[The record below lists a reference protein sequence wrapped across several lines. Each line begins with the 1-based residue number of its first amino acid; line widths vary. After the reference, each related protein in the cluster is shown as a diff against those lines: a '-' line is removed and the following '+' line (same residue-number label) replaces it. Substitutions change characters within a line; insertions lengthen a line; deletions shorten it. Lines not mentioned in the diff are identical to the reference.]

1 MTTKSATLG
10 QQLWESSTIGLGLV
24 NAKRQLVE
32 VNEAFCTIYGYSR
45 QELLQQP
52 LEKLAP
58 NHFRDQARLSY
69 QNYINGDA
77 DQGLR
82 FIQRKDGSQQYVRLS
97 VENLITETAEPA
109 QLITVVALPAPA
121 NKSATPSEI
130 STTWSK
136 VFLFECDSTGRCTK
150 SNAAAQNQLGIRPQQ
165 LIRQPVAI
173 YSGHIQRTLPLAE
186 LLSERTS
193 WENAE
198 WQLDPEGNQPHWMLA
213 NTQVTDT
220 NTTVVCMVSINSQK
234 RLEATLTQNL
244 HKLRGTNQNLEQF
257 LYGAT
262 HDLKAPLASLLGL
275 IDIFRHEEDPE
286 QQALYLQLM
295 EKSIHRLNEFIHEI
309 VDYSKSANQGLRREA
324 IDFRSLVNDVFDSL
338 GYTTSATQIEKI
350 IDIHQPQPFYSDA
363 HCLKVVLSNL
373 ISNAYKYS
381 SAHRRPGEI
390 RVSVFVSDQEATLQ
404 VRDNGLGI
412 AKEHLSKIFEM
423 FYRASVQQ
431 NGSGLG
437 LYLVKETID
446 KMKGKIDVDSALGEG
461 TSFTVRIPSVSA
473 PPPEQMS
480 LKL

>member
-24 NAKRQLVE
+24 NAQRQLVE
-32 VNEAFCTIYGYSR
+32 VNETFCALYGYPR
-45 QELLQQP
+45 HELLQQP

-58 NHFRDQARLSY
+58 DHFRDQARLSY
-69 QNYINGDA
+69 QNYVSGDA
-77 DQGLR
+77 QRGLQY
-82 FIQRKDGSQQYVRLS
+82 IHRKDGSQQYVRLS
-97 VENLITETAEPA
+97 VEKITTNAGEPC
-109 QLITVVALPAPA
+109 QLITVTALPAPEK
-121 NKSATPSEI
+121 KSANRPEI
-130 STTWSK
+130 PTSWSK
-136 VFLFECDSTGRCTK
+136 VFLFECDSDGRCIK
-150 SNAAAQNQLGIRPQQ
+150 SNTAAQSQLDIRPQQ
-165 LIRQPVAI
+165 LIRQPVSI

-198 WQLDPEGNQPHWMLA
+198 WQLNPEDAQPHWVLA
-213 NTQVTDT
+213 NAQASDT
-220 NTTVVCMVSINSQK
+220 NTTIVCLVSIDSQK

-244 HKLRGTNQNLEQF
+244 HKLRGANQNLEQF

-324 IDFRSLVNDVFDSL
+324 IDFRTLVNDVFDSL
-338 GYTTSATQIEKI
+338 GYTTSATQIEKFI
-350 IDIHQPQPFYSDA
+350 EIHQSQPFYSDP
-363 HCLKVVLSNL
+363 HCIKVVLSNL

-390 RVSVFVSDQEATLQ
+390 RVSVFASDQEATLQ

-412 AKEHLSKIFEM
+412 AKEHLGKIFEM

-446 KMKGKIDVDSALGEG
+446 KMKGTIHVDSTLGEG
-461 TSFTVRIPSVSA
+461 TSFTVRIPAVTA
-473 PPPEQMS
+473 HQPEQMS